1 MAVQAGDA
9 EQPGQVDRAVD
20 PVHLTL
26 AEAELLEQEV
36 RKVLRTG
43 VGHLETH
50 GVAVTPRDQ
59 LATQRAGQVLDV
71 LGVHREVG
79 VTGEAELVAALDPHA
94 MEQVVGVGM
103 DHRGE
108 EDEIVTWTTDRLRHA
123 NHPRQQPWRRDDRQT
138 GIATE
143 RIDALQLDD
152 EVQALVH
159 QQRERVGRI
168 EPDGRDD
175 RCDLVAEIAAHPG
188 LELGRP
194 MPAADEADLM
204 FGKRRQ
210 QHVVEDRVLAVDLFM
225 HQLGNARQ
233 RLMRL
238 QTIGAG
244 LLAGEGDALLQPGH
258 ANLEELVEVAG
269 EDQQELQPF
278 QQRIG
283 LVQRLLQHAD
293 IELQLGKLAV
303 DVQRAVIQIG
313 HRCDRR
319 LLDDFRR
326 RGRHRY
332 RFRLD
337 HLQRLADDGVLQILF
352 AESLVDHRFASK
364 RAHWPRFNCCAACL
378 AK

>member
-1 MAVQAGDA
+1 
-9 EQPGQVDRAVD
+9 
-20 PVHLTL
+20 
-26 AEAELLEQEV
+26 
-36 RKVLRTG
+36 
-43 VGHLETH
+43 
-50 GVAVTPRDQ
+50 
-59 LATQRAGQVLDV
+59 
-71 LGVHREVG
+71 
-79 VTGEAELVAALDPHA
+79 
-94 MEQVVGVGM
+94 
-103 DHRGE
+103 
-108 EDEIVTWTTDRLRHA
+108 
-123 NHPRQQPWRRDDRQT
+123 
-138 GIATE
+138 
-143 RIDALQLDD
+143 
-152 EVQALVH
+152 
-159 QQRERVGRI
+159 
-168 EPDGRDD
+168 
-175 RCDLVAEIAAHPG
+175 
-188 LELGRP
+188 
-194 MPAADEADLM
+194 
-204 FGKRRQ
+204 
-210 QHVVEDRVLAVDLFM
+210 M

-313 HRCDRR
+313 HRCNRR

-337 HLQRLADDGVLQILF
+337 HLQHLADDGVLQILF